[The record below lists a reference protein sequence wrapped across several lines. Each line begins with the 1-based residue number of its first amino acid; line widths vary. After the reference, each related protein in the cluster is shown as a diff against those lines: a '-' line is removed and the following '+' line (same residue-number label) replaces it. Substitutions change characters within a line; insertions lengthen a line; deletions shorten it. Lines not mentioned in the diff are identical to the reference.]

1 MPDVRAGHPAHR
13 LARWGAGASGVL
25 LVACL
30 AGCAGATPKHTPA
43 SSASV
48 VRSATPSSTPSDQTS
63 STGWSGR
70 LRPGPA
76 MPVRSLT
83 MYRPAGADSVGDL
96 GAFRWDDGADAAL
109 AEIDIRQIRVQDISS
124 DGRMDWSLVLAGPY
138 PSALTLAKH
147 HRVIEY
153 GIVLDTDADG
163 DADCQLGINND
174 ATTPSDFRV
183 WLQNVNSGTA
193 EERVGGPYGIPFD
206 FKHPGENQDG
216 SEQPDARMTFWFLN
230 GAPYTPCDTFGSTR
244 TFYAW
249 AVELEDGKVKAFD
262 YAPDAAWVLMP

>member
-1 MPDVRAGHPAHR
+1 
-13 LARWGAGASGVL
+13 L
-25 LVACL
+25 LLFACL
-30 AGCAGATPKHTPA
+30 AGCTGATPKQTPP
-43 SSASV
+43 SSAEV
-48 VRSATPSSTPSDQTS
+48 PSATPSSTPSDQTR

-70 LRPGPA
+70 LRPGAA
-76 MPVRSLT
+76 MPVRSLAAT
-83 MYRPAGADSVGDL
+83 VSAADAGAHL
-96 GAFRWDDGADAAL
+96 WADGADAAL
-109 AEIDIRQIRVQDISS
+109 AEIDIRQIRVQDVSS

-138 PSALTLAKH
+138 PSAVTLAKQ

-174 ATTPSDFRV
+174 ATTLSDFRV
-183 WLQNVNSGTA
+183 WLKNVNNGTA
-193 EERVGGPYGIPFD
+193 DERVGGPYGIPFD

-216 SEQPDARMTFWFLN
+216 SEQPDARMTFWFLQ

-262 YAPDAAWVLMP
+262 YAPDAAWLQMP